1 MGRLVSLCA
10 RASAACALAVSVG
23 CGSASNDAAKAR
35 LDGKPVTYTK
45 DIAPILFA
53 NCVSCHRDGE
63 VAPFPLMT
71 FADAATHAKEIGEVT
86 HARQMPPWMP
96 EGGEFP
102 IEGDRR
108 LRQDQIDLIQRWVSG
123 GAIEGNAADLP
134 KAPVFAGGW
143 QYGTPDLVVGAA
155 KPFVLK
161 PSPRDVYRN
170 LVIRV
175 PLDET
180 KYVRAVEFKSGG
192 APVHHAV
199 IRVDRT
205 TTSRRRD
212 GKDGQPGF
220 EGMSREGA
228 QDPGGHF
235 VGWAPG
241 RGPIVTPKDMP
252 WRLDRGADIVIEVHL
267 IPGDAPVEVR
277 PTLGL
282 FLTDTPPAKS
292 PLTVRMGSQA
302 IDIPAGKKDFTIT
315 DSYTLPV
322 PVELLSVMPHAHYL
336 GNEMIVNAS
345 LPGGAVKSLIH
356 IKRWDFHWQQNY
368 RYPTPIALPAGTTIS
383 LKYTFDNSAENP
395 NNPTHPPVRVKF
407 GPNSTDEMAELGLQ
421 LLTQSAPDAE
431 RIFSDFNARADKS
444 SLDRAEKQVRN
455 EPNNPDHLAFLGSLY
470 LSLGRTAEAVTLLD
484 RAIRLNDSTDDAH
497 NDLGNA
503 LMSANRLAEALPHFR
518 RAAAQAPRDERVFY
532 NMGNAL
538 DRLNKPAEAVAAY
551 SRALAI
557 NPDFTDAHVNLGT
570 MLLARGRAKEA
581 LPHFQRAVELEPASP
596 QLLNN
601 MAGGLAAS
609 GRFAE
614 AMQYV
619 RRALA
624 IDPRYAPALDNLRR
638 LQSMGIR

>member
-1 MGRLVSLCA
+1 MGRFVSRCA
-10 RASAACALAVSVG
+10 LACAACALAVSVG
-23 CGSASNDAAKAR
+23 CGSASTDSSKAR
-35 LDGKPVTYTK
+35 PDTKPVTYTK

-71 FADAATHAKEIGEVT
+71 FADAEKHAKEIGEKT
-86 HARQMPPWMP
+86 RARHMPPWLP

-134 KAPVFAGGW
+134 KAPAFAGGW

-192 APVHHAV
+192 TPVHHAV

-212 GKDGQPGF
+212 GQDGQPGF

-241 RGPIVTPKDMP
+241 RGPIVSPKDMP

-267 IPGDAPVEVR
+267 IPGDAPVAVT

-302 IDIPAGKKDFTIT
+302 IDIPAGTKDFTIT

-336 GNEMIVNAS
+336 GNEMIVNAM

-368 RYPTPIALPAGTTIS
+368 RYLTPIALPAGTTIS
-383 LKYTFDNSAENP
+383 LKYTFDNSDENP
-395 NNPTHPPVRVKF
+395 NNPVHPPVRVKF

-421 LLTQSAPDAE
+421 LLAQSVPDAE
-431 RIFSDFNARADKS
+431 RIFNDFNARVDKS
-444 SLDRAEKQVRN
+444 NQDLAEKQVRD
-455 EPNNPDHLAFLGSLY
+455 EPNNPDHLALLGSLY
-470 LSLGRTAEAVTLLD
+470 LLQGRTAEAVTLLEK
-484 RAIRLNDSTDDAH
+484 AIRLNDNTDDAH

-503 LMSANRLAEALPHFR
+503 LMAADRLAEALTHFR
-518 RAAAQAPRDERVFY
+518 RAATQAPRDERVFY
-532 NMGNAL
+532 NLGNVL
-538 DRLNKPAEAVAAY
+538 DRLNRPAEAVAAY
-551 SRALAI
+551 GRALAI

-570 MLLARGRAKEA
+570 MLMARGRVREA

-609 GRFAE
+609 GRFPE

-638 LQSMGIR
+638 LLRK

>member
-1 MGRLVSLCA
+1 MGRFIVVCALV
-10 RASAACALAVSVG
+10 ASAG
-23 CGSASNDAAKAR
+23 CGSASSDQPDAR
-35 LDGKPVTYTK
+35 PVSYTK

-71 FADAATHAKEIGEVT
+71 YADARKHAKEIGEET
-86 HARQMPPWMP
+86 HARHMPPWMP

-108 LRQDQIDLIQRWVSG
+108 LRQEQIDLIQRWVRG
-123 GAIEGNAADLP
+123 GSVEGSAADLP
-134 KAPVFAGGW
+134 PAPVFAGGW
-143 QYGTPDLVVGAA
+143 QFGTPDLVVTGA
-155 KPFVLK
+155 KPFNLK

-205 TTSRRRD
+205 TSSRRRE

-220 EGMSREGA
+220 EGMGDGA

-235 VGWAPG
+235 IGWAPG
-241 RGPIVTPKDMP
+241 RGPIVSPKDMP

-267 IPGDAPVEVR
+267 IPGEAPVSVQ
-277 PTLGL
+277 PTIAL
-282 FLTDTPPAKS
+282 FLTDTPPVKS

-302 IDIPAGKKDFTIT
+302 IDIPAGKKDYTIT

-322 PVELLSVMPHAHYL
+322 PAELLSVMPHAHYL
-336 GNEMIVNAS
+336 GREMTVNAA
-345 LPGGAVKSLIH
+345 LPGGATRSLLH
-356 IKRWDFHWQQNY
+356 IKEWDFHWQQNY
-368 RYPTPIALPAGTTIS
+368 RYLTPIALPAGTTIS
-383 LKYTFDNSAENP
+383 LKYTFDNSDENGD
-395 NNPTHPPVRVKF
+395 NPMHPPVRVKF

-421 LLTQSAPDAE
+421 LLTQSIPDGQ
-431 RIFSDFNARADKS
+431 RIFNDFNARVDKS
-444 SLDRAEKQVRN
+444 NLDRAEQQVRD
-455 EPNNPDHLAFLGSLY
+455 EPNNSDHLAYLGSLY
-470 LSLGRTAEAVTLLD
+470 LSQGRTADAVPLFEK
-484 RAIRLNDSTDDAH
+484 AIRLNDNTDDAH
-497 NDLGNA
+497 NDLGSA
-503 LMSANRLAEALPHFR
+503 LMAQNRLADALTHFR
-518 RAAAQAPRDERVFY
+518 KAAVQAPRDERVFY
-532 NMGNAL
+532 NLGNAL
-538 DRLNKPAEAVAAY
+538 DTQNKPADAVAAY
-551 SRALAI
+551 RRALAI
-557 NPDFTDAHVNLGT
+557 NPEFTDAHVNLGT
-570 MLLARGRAKEA
+570 LLFSRGRVKEA
-581 LPHFQRAVELEPASP
+581 LPHFQRAVELEPASA

-601 MAGGLAAS
+601 VAGALAAS
-609 GRFAE
+609 GRFPE

-624 IDPRYAPALDNLRR
+624 IDPGYAPALDNLRR
-638 LQSMGIR
+638 LQAMGIRPK